1 MKTSRRIKIKNKLAT
16 LLSKLNP
23 WSKRSAGPPA
33 GPATP
38 VTTAV
43 ASRTTATS
51 AKQHD
56 FAVLQP
62 DVSGTAS
69 SLLPSLSRTP
79 TPGIV
84 TPTLAVKSS
93 PTRQHDAATVDD
105 HDQEKMT
112 VSDVAA
118 VNTAV
123 ANVQSIPES
132 TGESD
137 SRFWDAALKNLQS
150 KDEAAYN
157 KLVERRRKD
166 DGLADNVF
174 KGLKKCF
181 ETYLT
186 NHEASTPG
194 KRRDFVAT
202 EKVVINLAAFEP
214 TKAAAFVLRTFYY
227 VFSVSIGLSDLQH
240 NIVEYE
246 AKVTHI
252 IRTCD
257 RDSKK
262 HLAKIR
268 HTSSDRNYV
277 ESSLIELY
285 EWILKLEV
293 WLGDICHE
301 SDLKSA
307 FSSEANASRLK
318 ELQAS
323 IADSES
329 RWKSDLD
336 DFKNTEVEHEKICD
350 WISERPKPD
359 LATMCER
366 VSLKDF
372 PECGQW
378 LVDMESYKL
387 WEVGDLAVLWIEGTI
402 GTGKTSLMTRIIQ
415 RHQTEVS
422 TRNGRRFAYFYCT
435 NSDQSSTLAVLRSIL
450 RQLVYDPEDGNLVH
464 EAYKMYNVRDRP
476 DFNTI
481 EQCTQLFASVLD
493 AGVKV
498 RIFIDALD
506 ESQDWKD
513 LLNTLWSMAGP
524 ACTTGKFQL
533 FLTGQA
539 YARVNEKFSMARNI
553 NITKDKTRWEMR
565 HYVSK
570 RIESCPTDER
580 PVKGTC
586 PELEKRLVDTLCNKA
601 DGMFLWAK
609 LQLTFFLNAKPPI
622 TLPQDFHQHIENL
635 EDLLVNASSLK
646 DIYAKILVR
655 NSGAGTYA
663 RKTAEF
669 ILQWM
674 ICTFR
679 PLDEALLT
687 QTLAVTN
694 LSPKE
699 QPGQETYPKV
709 KPAQYLPLVQDL
721 VLSGAGGSLVF
732 THSTVR
738 EYLQEIHKA
747 VYSNYACHARI
758 AAVCLDFLTKPR
770 QVTGRYIRSIQDP
783 ERLKYMFHHTATKE
797 NWGLYAFNNFGEH
810 YKASSVEHRREQ
822 GIHSLLINWVVEQ
835 GCDFQLS
842 DWFEAKIRHDYVI
855 PGELEYMVGLGAF
868 DIAKALLSSSKH
880 EACCKSHRSIYRC
893 LELVKYSRRGRKDLF
908 HLLAELFC
916 DDRQYQT
923 DDMIYSAL
931 QTVQEIFRTSI
942 PAEHVDKKV
951 VAELL
956 TIAIRIPAGSYSLY
970 SQALEV
976 AANYHEKEAL
986 AQLLQKALSS
996 PFQNGAFLS
1005 RALPVA
1011 LKSKDKEI
1019 VGRLM
1024 GEIRNHHLEHDYV
1037 VLDALAVA
1045 VEIRCIDIV
1054 KQLLE
1059 PATEDVFSGRIYKS
1073 LQDLVDRSARPESR
1087 EKEEHRR
1094 IVTLLRKKIESVGCA
1109 ELDMAAIAGNEQAII
1124 DLLERK
1130 LHDLKNLVSA
1140 VSHAVNQG
1148 HIDVV
1153 KLLLDTGKSHGHVLE
1168 ENMLYVCQEDADRRG
1183 YSDMKETLDLYLE
1196 YTIQQFKG
1204 LERCGKEREK
1214 REKRGERE
1222 SDREFDREFDERD
1235 FTKREFPEREREY
1248 RETERQ
1254 YGETER

>member
-1204 LERCGKEREK
+1204 LEVRRQMRKREREEREERRERVRQRVRQRVRRERFHKERVP
-1214 REKRGERE
+1214 R
-1222 SDREFDREFDERD
+1222 
-1235 FTKREFPEREREY
+1235 ERERV
-1248 RETERQ
+1248 
-1254 YGETER
+1254 

>member
-1 MKTSRRIKIKNKLAT
+1 MKTSRRIKIKNKLAP

-23 WSKRSAGPPA
+23 WSKRNAGPPA

-38 VTTAV
+38 VITAV
-43 ASRTTATS
+43 ASRTTAIS

-56 FAVLQP
+56 FAVPQP

-174 KGLKKCF
+174 KGLKRCF

-186 NHEASTPG
+186 NHKASTPG

-202 EKVVINLAAFEP
+202 EKVVISLAAFEP

-227 VFSVSIGLSDLQH
+227 VSIGLSDLQH

-635 EDLLVNASSLK
+635 EDLLVNASSLN

-880 EACCKSHRSIYRC
+880 EACCKSHMSIYRC

-916 DDRQYQT
+916 NDRQYQT

-942 PAEHVDKKV
+942 PAEHVDKNV

-976 AANYHEKEAL
+976 AANYHDKEAL

-1024 GEIRNHHLEHDYV
+1024 GELRNHHLEHDYV

-1087 EKEEHRR
+1087 ENEEHRR

-1168 ENMLYVCQEDADRRG
+1168 ENMLYVCQEDADQRG

-1204 LERCGKEREK
+1204 LEVRRQMRKREREEREERRERVRQRVRQRVRRERFHKERVP
-1214 REKRGERE
+1214 R
-1222 SDREFDREFDERD
+1222 
-1235 FTKREFPEREREY
+1235 ERERV
-1248 RETERQ
+1248 
-1254 YGETER
+1254 

>member
-43 ASRTTATS
+43 ASRTTAIS

-186 NHEASTPG
+186 NHKASTPG

-553 NITKDKTRWEMR
+553 NITKYKTRWEMR

-622 TLPQDFHQHIENL
+622 TLPQDFHRHIENL

-770 QVTGRYIRSIQDP
+770 QVTGRYTRSIQDP

-810 YKASSVEHRREQ
+810 YKASSVEQRREQ

-842 DWFEAKIRHDYVI
+842 DWFEAKSRNDNVLS
-855 PGELEYMVGLGAF
+855 GELEYVVGLGAF

-880 EACCKSHRSIYRC
+880 EACCKSHESICRC
-893 LELVKYSRRGRKDLF
+893 LKIVKHARQSRTDLF
-908 HLLAELFC
+908 HLLATLVC
-916 DDRQYQT
+916 NDRQYQVVV
-923 DDMIYSAL
+923 IIFHSLA
-931 QTVQEIFRTSI
+931 VVKEILRTSI

-951 VAELL
+951 VTELL
-956 TIAIRIPAGSYSLY
+956 KIAIRIFPSENDKYAHVLEIAAGYDDK
-970 SQALEV
+970 EV
-976 AANYHEKEAL
+976 I
-986 AQLLQKALSS
+986 AQLLQKALTV
-996 PFQNGAFLS
+996 PFQGGFILFEAFLM
-1005 RALPVA
+1005 AV
-1011 LKSKDKEI
+1011 KSKHEKM

-1024 GEIRNHHLEHDYV
+1024 GEIRKHHLGHEYV

-1045 VEIRCIDIV
+1045 VEIRCTEIV
-1054 KQLLE
+1054 KLILE
-1059 PATEDVFSGRIYKS
+1059 PATEDVFSGRIHKS
-1073 LQDLVDRSARPESR
+1073 LQDLVDQSTRPKLC
-1087 EKEEHRR
+1087 EKENHCSM
-1094 IVTLLRKKIESVGCA
+1094 ITFLGKKIESVARA
-1109 ELDMAAIAGNEQAII
+1109 ELDMAAIVGKQQEVIKVMEGR
-1124 DLLERK
+1124 LYSFE
-1130 LHDLKNLVSA
+1130 NLVSA
-1140 VSHAVNQG
+1140 TSHAVNHG
-1148 HIDVV
+1148 HVDIV
-1153 KLLLDTGKSHGHVLE
+1153 KLLLDNGKIHGHVLE
-1168 ENMLYVCQEDADRRG
+1168 ESMLHVYRVDAHERDCL
-1183 YSDMKETLDLYLE
+1183 DMEKTLEPYLFHD
-1196 YTIQQFKG
+1196 TIQQFQG
-1204 LERCGKEREK
+1204 LEVRRRTYSLGAREPSDLQVWDAEEMRKEGCEVYHDAASR
-1214 REKRGERE
+1214 
-1222 SDREFDREFDERD
+1222 
-1235 FTKREFPEREREY
+1235 
-1248 RETERQ
+1248 
-1254 YGETER
+1254 